1 MVRPM
6 RARRGPSKRRERRAD
21 AVLGHAWPKRDQ
33 SSNAAFCVFVRI
45 TKRQAT
51 GHAEEGGTGS
61 PINCSEVGAPCQAS
75 GSRSRDVVLY
85 KRRVSLAPTGAGH
98 RLVEHDGPPFVND
111 TQMRRIVR
119 ANPCFRAIQ
128 SVCKCPRDE
137 GPSAL
142 DDLARRVHFEG
153 EQRQRVLHLL
163 RLILLRRSTG
173 HVNKGYTVQSFCCLV
188 AVSPRAPRRRCRCLA
203 VVVPQA

>member
-1 MVRPM
+1 V
-6 RARRGPSKRRERRAD
+6 
-21 AVLGHAWPKRDQ
+21 
-33 SSNAAFCVFVRI
+33 
-45 TKRQAT
+45 QAT
-51 GHAEEGGTGS
+51 LGPNVTNLQTQRFAFSFVSPNGKQPATLKKGGTGS
-61 PINCSEVGAPCQAS
+61 PVNCSEVGAPCQTND
-75 GSRSRDVVLY
+75 SRSRDLVLY

-98 RLVEHDGPPFVND
+98 RLVKHDGPPFVND

-153 EQRQRVLHLL
+153 EQRQRVLHLR
-163 RLILLRRSTG
+163 RLILLRGSTG
-173 HVNKGYTVQSFCCLV
+173 HVNKGYTVQSFCCVV
-188 AVSPRAPRRRCRCLA
+188 AVSSRAPRRRCRCLA